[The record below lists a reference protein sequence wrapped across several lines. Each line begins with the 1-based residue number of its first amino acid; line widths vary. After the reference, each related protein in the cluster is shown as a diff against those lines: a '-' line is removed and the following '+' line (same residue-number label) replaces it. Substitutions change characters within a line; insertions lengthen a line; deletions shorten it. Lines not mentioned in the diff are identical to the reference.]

1 MQPPGR
7 DGRGNNMRGFGGG
20 GGFFPGFPDPFA
32 GFGGRPS
39 FLSDMFDN
47 DPFFS
52 DPFLNRP
59 FGSLFGNPSNLFG
72 PSGFFSQSLFPPF
85 PPPPQ
90 ILQEAFHRQI
100 PVEDL
105 IFNSAPEGG
114 RTSVHIEE
122 VPDDHDDGGNVGPKS
137 NQEPIVEHPEDDDN
151 KNTEIVHYQP
161 APSTRTSQ
169 SVSNTRSTNL
179 PVSYSYQSSSVT
191 YGGTNGPYYASHS
204 SRRIGPDGVYEEEH
218 QEKDLAAGKESHKI
232 LHGLGN
238 KGRALTRKRNAE
250 GREEKFET
258 LHNLALD
265 EVQDFER
272 KWEVRAEKSF
282 PRYKSSSQRLG
293 SGSGTKS
300 RAALPSNS
308 GNSHSTE

>member
-20 GGFFPGFPDPFA
+20 GGLFPGFPDPFA

-52 DPFLNRP
+52 DPLFTRP
-59 FGSLFGNPSNLFG
+59 FGSLFGNSGSLFG
-72 PSGFFSQSLFPPF
+72 PSGFFSQGLFPPQGGHQQGHGF
-85 PPPPQ
+85 Q
-90 ILQEAFHRQI
+90 RQI
-100 PVEDL
+100 PIEHRP
-105 IFNSAPEGG
+105 FNSAPEGG
-114 RTSVHIEE
+114 RTGVHIEE
-122 VPDDHDDGGNVGPKS
+122 VPDDHDDGGNAGPTS
-137 NQEPIVEHPEDDDN
+137 NQEPIVEHPEDDDI
-151 KNTEIVHYQP
+151 KNTEITRYQP
-161 APSTRTSQ
+161 DPSARTSY
-169 SVSNTRSTNL
+169 SVSNARSTNS
-179 PVSYSYQSSSVT
+179 PVIYSYQSSSVT
-191 YGGTNGPYYASHS
+191 YGGANGPYYASHS

-218 QEKDLAAGKESHKI
+218 QAKDIAAGKESHKI

-250 GREEKFET
+250 GREEKSET
-258 LHNLALD
+258 LHNLAQD

-282 PRYKSSSQRLG
+282 PRYKSSAQRLG

-308 GNSHSTE
+308 GNSHSTG